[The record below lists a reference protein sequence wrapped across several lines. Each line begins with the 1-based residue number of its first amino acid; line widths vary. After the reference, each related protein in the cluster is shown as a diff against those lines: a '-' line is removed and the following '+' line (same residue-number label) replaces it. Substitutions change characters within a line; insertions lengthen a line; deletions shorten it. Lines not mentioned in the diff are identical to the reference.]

1 MSLLPSQIMPQQ
13 MPFGKVDKDG
23 NVIIEKDWWLLL
35 YNLCANTIGTG
46 AAGTSAPSPTGQGGI
61 PTGGGGGA
69 VAGVPASALTEL
81 SALDSDIADADAI
94 ATRAA
99 IAALANLFPIDPD
112 PASTSDIRNAL
123 IWAQDALL
131 PDASPQ
137 AQPSA
142 SVTPTGSPFTYTA
155 PFNGQLSVTAG
166 TVSLIQITRQ
176 GVTVATGLTA
186 GLIPLSRRDAAVIT
200 YTGAPTLVFL
210 PS

>member
-1 MSLLPSQIMPQQ
+1 MSLLPQVILRQDIPI
-13 MPFGKVDKDG
+13 GKVDKDG
-23 NVIIEKDWWLLL
+23 NVIIEKNWWLLL
-35 YNLCANTIGTG
+35 YNLCANVIGTG
-46 AAGTSAPSPTGQGGI
+46 GSSTTGLPSAGGSS
-61 PTGGGGGA
+61 GGGGA
-69 VAGVPASALTEL
+69 VAGLPASALTEL
-81 SALDSDIADADAI
+81 SALDSDIADSDAI

-99 IAALANLFPIDPD
+99 IAALANLFPIDAD
-112 PASTSDIRNAL
+112 AISSSDLRNAL
-123 IWAQDALL
+123 ILAQDAL
-131 PDASPQ
+131 PQDPVSQ

-166 TVSLIQITRQ
+166 TVSLIQIIRQ